1 MGDSSRGSQCPGRP
15 CETQC
20 DVDDDLEVISSSG
33 SDVSIPE
40 PELMT
45 VDSMYNDVSDMN
57 LVSISWRAVQNK
69 YTMQL
74 QEGVSN
80 LNIDCATFLST
91 IESSK
96 RNPEN
101 EVVHPTL
108 VSNYVAIVRTY
119 RSPQK
124 PFQAIAK
131 AEEEGEKGK
140 EKSVSLD

>member
-20 DVDDDLEVISSSG
+20 DVEADLEVMSSSG
-33 SDVSIPE
+33 SDVSMPD

-45 VDSMYNDVSDMN
+45 VDKMYNDVTDMS

-80 LNIDCATFLST
+80 LNIDCAIFLST
-91 IESSK
+91 IESSN
-96 RNPEN
+96 RSPEI
-101 EVVHPTL
+101 EVMHQTL
-108 VSNYVAIVRTY
+108 VSNYVDIVRKY
-119 RSPQK
+119 RSLQK
-124 PFQAIAK
+124 PLQAIAK
-131 AEEEGEKGK
+131 AEEEEDKGK
-140 EKSVSLD
+140 VLSVSLD